1 MNVQKDVVELAKKA
15 LADELFSYTIYSKL
29 SEIVGKQSLKE
40 KLLKIAKMEQ
50 SHADFW
56 SSFLEKR
63 GCSAKVKVNR
73 FKVLLYLIFFKIF
86 GLGLSIRLLEKGEEE
101 AIELYSHMLSSSDL
115 SEDEKNCLKRILE
128 EKLVHEEDFI
138 REESMFEEFLSHVKE
153 AILGMND
160 GLVEVLSVTTGLA
173 AVYGDPFHVAV
184 GGLIVGIAGALS
196 MAIGAYVS
204 ARAQRQIHESILART
219 KVAVL
224 YVPKVFVNR
233 IVEYFTEKGFSRT
246 TSHAIAEEA
255 SRDLKLLSS
264 IVAEEEHG
272 VREESLE
279 NPLKAGLYTG
289 LFYILGSVVPFAPY
303 FIGVPVNLAIIFSL
317 TSAAFALAFTGFI
330 IAVSAK
336 LSIRKKIFEMILA
349 GLGSA
354 AVTFAIGRFASII
367 LGIEVS

>member
-1 MNVQKDVVELAKKA
+1 M
-15 LADELFSYTIYSKL
+15 SK
-29 SEIVGKQSLKE
+29 I
-40 KLLKIAKMEQ
+40 
-50 SHADFW
+50 
-56 SSFLEKR
+56 
-63 GCSAKVKVNR
+63 
-73 FKVLLYLIFFKIF
+73 KVLLYLIFFKVF

-101 AIELYSHMLSSSDL
+101 AIELYSCMLSSSDL
-115 SEDEKNCLKRILE
+115 SEDEKRCLKRILE
-128 EKLVHEEDFI
+128 EEVVHEEDFS
-138 REESMFEEFLSHVKE
+138 REESRFKEFLSHVKE

-204 ARAQRQIHESILART
+204 ARAPRQIHESILART

-224 YVPKVFVNR
+224 HVPKVFVSR
-233 IVEYFTEKGFSRT
+233 IVEYFMEKGFTQT
-246 TSHAIAEEA
+246 TSHAVAEEA
-255 SRDLKLLSS
+255 SSNLKLLSS

-272 VREESLE
+272 VKEESLE
-279 NPLKAGLYTG
+279 NPLKAGFYTG
-289 LFYILGSVVPFAPY
+289 IFYILGSVVPLAPY
-303 FIGVPVNLAIIFSL
+303 FIEVPVNLAIIFSL
-317 TSAAFALAFTGFI
+317 MSVALALAFTGFI

-336 LSIRKKIFEMILA
+336 LSIKKKTLEMILA

-354 AVTFAIGRFASII
+354 AVTFVIGRAASTV